1 MADETTATAATAP
14 SAGRERERY
23 SPQEIEPKWQA
34 RWQESGLY
42 RTDLALSDG
51 KPKFYN
57 LMEFPYPS
65 AEGLHVGHTFTFG
78 GADTNGRFQRMRGNT
93 VFEPMGFD
101 AFGIHSENYAL
112 KQNINPMQLTARTTR
127 RYRYEQLGRIGAM
140 FDWDHTVDTSQ
151 PGYYKWTQW
160 IFLQLFKAGLAIR
173 KEAPVNWCPSCLTVL
188 ANEQVI
194 DGHCERCG
202 TAVVQRELTQWFFSI
217 TKYADRLLDNLQ
229 RLDWPDESKTRQA
242 NWIGRSEGAELV
254 FAVAEAGD
262 NAERGTRSAELI
274 SPEGADAGTTADAN
288 SPFRVP
294 RSALSAIP
302 VFTTRPD
309 TVFGAT
315 YVVLAPEHKLVPQ
328 ITTAERRAEVE
339 AYVEGARAATE
350 IERTDAGREKTG
362 AFTGAYA
369 INPAT
374 GARVPIWVADYVL
387 VQYGTGAIMAVPG
400 HDERDYAF
408 ARKFDLPIVEVVAS
422 EAGIAEVAY
431 TGPGPLKNSG
441 RFDGLSSD
449 AAKGAITA
457 WLAERGTG
465 EPRVTYRLRD
475 WLISRQRYWGPPIPI
490 IHCPEHG
497 SVPVPEAD
505 LPVLLP
511 EVENFRPTG
520 TSKSPLASVESFVK
534 TTCPVCGGPA
544 ERETDVSDVFL
555 DSAWYFLRY
564 SSTEWDDRPFDQGRI
579 RDWLPVDM
587 YFGGKEHV
595 IMHHLY
601 ARFITMVL
609 HDLGHLPF
617 EEPFKK
623 LRLHGFVTKDG
634 AKMSKSRG
642 NVVNP
647 DDYIGRVGSDAFR
660 AYLLFMGPF
669 DQDNDFSDK
678 NLVGV
683 TRFLDRVWRLAVDPA
698 PTPGTGVEMRPLHR
712 YVKRV
717 TDELERYQFHTAIAA
732 LMEYS
737 NWIGANREAFTAAQR
752 AEAVRTLTLLLAPI
766 TPFLAEELW
775 ERQGGGYSVHQQ
787 AWPTFDPA
795 QIAEETVTLVVQV
808 NGKLRDR
815 IEAPAGLDEA
825 DARELAGASAKVAP
839 LIDGKTPKKIIYVPG
854 KLLNIVV

>member
-1 MADETTATAATAP
+1 MTDTTTNAPANAAA
-14 SAGRERERY
+14 SGGRERY
-23 SPQEIEPKWQA
+23 APQEIEPKWQA
-34 RWQESGLY
+34 RWQETALY
-42 RTDLALSDG
+42 RTDLTLADG
-51 KPKFYN
+51 QPKFYN

-78 GADTNGRFQRMRGNT
+78 GADTNGRFQRMRGHT

-112 KQNINPMQLTARTTR
+112 KMNINPMQLTARTTA

-140 FDWDHTVDTSQ
+140 FDWEHTVDTSQ

-173 KEAPVNWCPSCLTVL
+173 KEAPVNWCPTDLTVL

-194 DGHCERCG
+194 DGLCERCG
-202 TAVVQRELTQWFFSI
+202 TPVIQRELTQWFFTI
-217 TKYADRLLDNLQ
+217 TRYADRLLNNLAG
-229 RLDWPDESKTRQA
+229 LDWPDESKVRQA
-242 NWIGRSEGAELV
+242 NWIGRSEGAQLE
-254 FAVAEAGD
+254 FAIDGHAG
-262 NAERGTRSAELI
+262 AT
-274 SPEGADAGTTADAN
+274 
-288 SPFRVP
+288 
-294 RSALSAIP
+294 IP

-315 YVVLAPEHKLVPQ
+315 YVVLAPEHKLVAQ
-328 ITTAERRAEVE
+328 ITADGQRHAVER
-339 AYVEGARAATE
+339 YVEGARAATE

-408 ARKFDLPIVEVVAS
+408 ARAFDLPIAEVVAS
-422 EAGIAEVAY
+422 EVGIAEAAY
-431 TGPGPLKNSG
+431 TGPGTLINSG
-441 RFDGLSSD
+441 QFDGLGVD
-449 AAKGAITA
+449 EGKAAITA
-457 WLAERGTG
+457 WLAERGLG

-490 IHCPEHG
+490 IYCDACG
-497 SVPVPEAD
+497 AVPVPEAD
-505 LPVLLP
+505 LPVTLP
-511 EVENFRPTG
+511 EIDNFRPTG
-520 TSKSPLASVESFVK
+520 TGKSPLASVESFVN
-534 TTCPVCGGPA
+534 TTCPTCGGPA
-544 ERETDVSDVFL
+544 TRETDVSDNFL

-564 SSTEWDDRPFDQGRI
+564 TSTDFDDRPFDQERI
-579 RDWLPVDM
+579 NAWLPVDM

-595 IMHHLY
+595 VMHHLY
-601 ARFITMVL
+601 ARFIAMAL

-617 EEPFKK
+617 EEPFKR

-660 AYLLFMGPF
+660 IYLLFIGPF
-669 DQDNDFSDK
+669 DQDNDFNDQ

-683 TRFLDRVWRLAVDPA
+683 TRFLDRVWRLTVDPA
-698 PTPGTGVEMRPLHR
+698 PAPGAGTDMRPLHR

-717 TDELERYQFHTAIAA
+717 TDELDRYQFHTAIAA

-737 NWIGANREAFTAAQR
+737 NWVSAGREAFTAAQR
-752 AEAVRTLTLLLAPI
+752 AEALRTLNLLLAPLA
-766 TPFLAEELW
+766 PFLAEELW
-775 ERQGGGYSVHQQ
+775 ERQGGSYSVHQQ
-787 AWPTFDPA
+787 TWPTYDPA
-795 QIAEETVTLVVQV
+795 QLAEETVMLIVQV

-815 IEAPAGLDEA
+815 IAAPADLTEEA
-825 DARELAGASAKVAP
+825 ARALAAASARVAP
-839 LIDGKTPKKIIYVPG
+839 FIDGKEPKKVIYVPG
-854 KLLNIVV
+854 KLLNLVV

>member
-1 MADETTATAATAP
+1 MTDTTNTSVNAPANTPANTPATG
-14 SAGRERERY
+14 GRERY
-23 SPQEIEPKWQA
+23 TPQESEPKWQA
-34 RWQESGLY
+34 RWQESALY
-42 RTDLALSDG
+42 RTDLTLADG
-51 KPKFYN
+51 RPKFYN

-78 GADTNGRFQRMRGNT
+78 GADTNGRFQRMRGQN

-112 KQNINPMQLTARTTR
+112 KMNINPMQLTARTTH

-140 FDWDHTVDTSQ
+140 FDWEHSVDTSQ
-151 PGYYKWTQW
+151 PNYYKWTQW

-202 TAVVQRELTQWFFSI
+202 TPVIQRELTQWFFTI
-217 TKYADRLLDNLQ
+217 TKYADRLLDNLAG
-229 RLDWPDESKTRQA
+229 LDWPDESKVRQA
-242 NWIGRSEGAELV
+242 NWIGRSAGAQLG
-254 FAVAEAGD
+254 FAIDGHAG
-262 NAERGTRSAELI
+262 AT
-274 SPEGADAGTTADAN
+274 
-288 SPFRVP
+288 
-294 RSALSAIP
+294 IP

-315 YVVLAPEHKLVPQ
+315 YVVLAPEHKLVAQ
-328 ITTAERRAEVE
+328 TTTAEQRHTVE
-339 AYVEGARAATE
+339 RYVEGARAATE

-408 ARKFDLPIVEVVAS
+408 ARAFDLPIVEVVAS
-422 EAGIAEVAY
+422 ASGIAEAAY
-431 TGPGPLKNSG
+431 TGPGTLINSG
-441 RFDGLSSD
+441 QFDGLGVD
-449 AAKGAITA
+449 EGKAAVTA
-457 WLAERGTG
+457 WLAERGLG

-490 IHCPEHG
+490 IYCDRCG
-497 SVPVPEAD
+497 TMPVPEED

-511 EVENFRPTG
+511 EIDNFRPTG
-520 TSKSPLASVESFVK
+520 TGKSPLASVESFVN
-534 TTCPVCGGPA
+534 TTCPTCGGPA
-544 ERETDVSDVFL
+544 TRETDVSDNFL

-564 SSTEWDDRPFDQGRI
+564 TSTDFADRPFDPERI
-579 RDWLPVDM
+579 KEWLPVDM

-595 IMHHLY
+595 VMHHLY
-601 ARFITMVL
+601 ARFIAMAL

-617 EEPFKK
+617 EEPFKR

-660 AYLLFMGPF
+660 IYLLFIGPF
-669 DQDNDFSDK
+669 DQDNDFNDQ

-683 TRFLDRVWRLAVDPA
+683 TRFLDRVWRLTTDPA
-698 PTPGTGVEMRPLHR
+698 PAPGAGTDMRPLHR

-717 TDELERYQFHTAIAA
+717 TDELGRYQFHTAIAA

-737 NWIGANREAFTAAQR
+737 NWVGAQREAFTATQR
-752 AEAVRTLTLLLAPI
+752 TEALRTLNLLLAPLA
-766 TPFLAEELW
+766 PFLAEELW

-787 AWPTFDPA
+787 AWPTYDPA
-795 QIAEETVTLVVQV
+795 QIAEETVLLIVQV

-815 IEAPAGLDEA
+815 IAAPADLTEEA
-825 DARELAGASAKVAP
+825 ARALAGASAKVAP
-839 LIDGKTPKKIIYVPG
+839 FIDGKAPKKVIYVPG

>member
-1 MADETTATAATAP
+1 MTDETTVAAP
-14 SAGRERERY
+14 QRERY
-23 SPQEIEPKWQA
+23 APGEIEPKWQA

-42 RTDLALSDG
+42 RTDLSLQDG
-51 KPKFYN
+51 RPKFYN

-65 AEGLHVGHTFTFG
+65 AEGLHIGHTYTYG
-78 GADTNGRFQRMRGNT
+78 GADTNGRFQRMRGNN

-112 KQNINPMQLTARTTR
+112 KQNINPMELTARTTH
-127 RYRYEQLGRIGAM
+127 RYRHGQLGRIGAM
-140 FDWDHTVDTSQ
+140 FDWDHSVDTSQ
-151 PGYYKWTQW
+151 PNYYKWTQW
-160 IFLQLFKAGLAIR
+160 IFVQLFKAGLAIR

-202 TAVVQRELTQWFFSI
+202 TAVIQRELTQWFFSI
-217 TKYADRLLDNLQ
+217 TKYADRLLNNLQ
-229 RLDWPDESKTRQA
+229 TLDWPDESKTRQA

-254 FAVAEAGD
+254 FAV
-262 NAERGTRSAELI
+262 
-274 SPEGADAGTTADAN
+274 EGGGQ
-288 SPFRVP
+288 R
-294 RSALSAIP
+294 IP

-315 YVVLAPEHKLVPQ
+315 YVVVAPEHKIVAQ

-369 INPAT
+369 LNPAT
-374 GARVPIWVADYVL
+374 DQRVPIWVADYVL

-400 HDERDYAF
+400 HDERDYEF

-422 EAGIAEVAY
+422 EVGIAEAAY

-441 RFDGLSSD
+441 QFDGLTSD
-449 AAKGAITA
+449 EGKSAITA
-457 WLAERGTG
+457 WLAERGAG
-465 EPRVTYRLRD
+465 EPRVTYRLHD

-490 IHCPEHG
+490 IYCEKDG
-497 SVPVPEAD
+497 IVPVPEAD
-505 LPVLLP
+505 LPVVLP
-511 EVENFRPTG
+511 EIENFRPTG
-520 TSKSPLASVESFVK
+520 TGKSPLASVESFFN

-544 ERETDVSDVFL
+544 TRETDVSDNFL
-555 DSAWYFLRY
+555 DSAWYFMRY
-564 SSTEWDDRPFDQGRI
+564 TSTDFDDRPFDPERI
-579 RDWLPVDM
+579 NDWLPVDM

-595 IMHHLY
+595 VMHHLY
-601 ARFITMVL
+601 ARFITMAL
-609 HDLGHLPF
+609 YDMGHLPF

-647 DDYIGRVGSDAFR
+647 DDYINRVGSDAFR

-669 DQDNDFSDK
+669 DQDNDFSDQ

-683 TRFLDRVWRLAVDPA
+683 TRFLDRVWRLITDPEPTIGAGVD
-698 PTPGTGVEMRPLHR
+698 MRPLHR
-712 YVKRV
+712 YVRRV
-717 TDELERYQFHTAIAA
+717 TDELDRYQFHTAIAA

-737 NWIGANREAFTAAQR
+737 NWVSANREAFTAAQR
-752 AEAVRTLTLLLAPI
+752 AEALRTLNLLLAPI

-787 AWPTFDPA
+787 DWPTYDPA
-795 QIAEETVTLVVQV
+795 QIVEETVTLIVQV
-808 NGKLRDR
+808 NGKMRDR
-815 IEAPAGLDEA
+815 IEAPAGLDE
-825 DARELAGASAKVAP
+825 DAARALAASSSKVAP
-839 LIDGKTPKKIIYVPG
+839 LIEGKSPKKVIYVPG

>member
-1 MADETTATAATAP
+1 MTDTTTNAP
-14 SAGRERERY
+14 VDAPASASGAGTRERY
-23 SPQEIEPKWQA
+23 TPQESEPKWQA
-34 RWQESGLY
+34 RWQETALY
-42 RTDLALSDG
+42 RTDLTLADG

-65 AEGLHVGHTFTFG
+65 AEGLHIGHTYTYG
-78 GADTNGRFQRMRGNT
+78 GADTSGRFQRMRGHS

-112 KQNINPMQLTARTTR
+112 KMNINPMQLTARTTR

-140 FDWDHTVDTSQ
+140 FDWDHSVDTSQ

-173 KEAPVNWCPSCLTVL
+173 KEAPVNWCPTDLTVL

-194 DGHCERCG
+194 DGLCERCG
-202 TAVVQRELTQWFFSI
+202 TPVIQRELTQWFFEI
-217 TKYADRLLDNLQ
+217 TKYGDRLLNNLAG
-229 RLDWPDESKTRQA
+229 LDWPDESKVRQA
-242 NWIGRSEGAELV
+242 NWIGRSEGAQLQ
-254 FAVAEAGD
+254 FALDGHDDV
-262 NAERGTRSAELI
+262 R
-274 SPEGADAGTTADAN
+274 
-288 SPFRVP
+288 
-294 RSALSAIP
+294 IP

-315 YVVLAPEHKLVPQ
+315 YVVLAPEHKLVPR
-328 ITTAERRAEVE
+328 ITTDEQRRTVDE
-339 AYVEGARAATE
+339 YVERARAATE

-400 HDERDYAF
+400 HDERDYEF
-408 ARKFDLPIVEVVAS
+408 ARKFELPIVEVVAS
-422 EAGIAEVAY
+422 AEGIAEAAY
-431 TGPGPLKNSG
+431 TGPGTLINSG
-441 RFDGLSSD
+441 QFDGLGVD
-449 AAKGAITA
+449 EGKAAVTA
-457 WLAERGTG
+457 WLAERGLG
-465 EPRVTYRLRD
+465 EPRVTYKLRD

-490 IHCPEHG
+490 IYCDSCG
-497 SVPVPEAD
+497 TVPVPEAD

-511 EVENFRPTG
+511 EIDDFHPTG
-520 TSKSPLASVESFVK
+520 TGKSPLASVESFVN
-534 TTCPVCGGPA
+534 TTCPTCGGPA
-544 ERETDVSDVFL
+544 TRETDVSDTFL

-564 SSTEWDDRPFDQGRI
+564 TSTDFDDRPFDPERI
-579 RDWLPVDM
+579 KSWLPVDM

-595 IMHHLY
+595 VMHHLY

-609 HDLGHLPF
+609 HDLG
-617 EEPFKK
+617 
-623 LRLHGFVTKDG
+623 HGFVTKDG

-647 DDYIGRVGSDAFR
+647 DDYIKRVGSDAFR
-660 AYLLFMGPF
+660 TYLLFMGPF
-669 DQDNDFSDK
+669 DQDNDFSDQ

-683 TRFLDRVWRLAVDPA
+683 TRFLDRVWRLVTDPA
-698 PTPGTGVEMRPLHR
+698 PTPGAGTDMRPLHR

-717 TDELERYQFHTAIAA
+717 TDELGRYQFHTAIAA

-737 NWIGANREAFTAAQR
+737 NWVGAQREAFTAEQR
-752 AEAVRTLTLLLAPI
+752 AEAVRTLNLLLAPI

-787 AWPTFDPA
+787 AWPTYDPA
-795 QIAEETVTLVVQV
+795 QIAEETVMLIVQV

-815 IEAPAGLDEA
+815 IAAPAGLTEEA
-825 DARELAGASAKVAP
+825 ARALAAASAKVAP
-839 LIDGKTPKKIIYVPG
+839 FIDGKEPKKVIYVPG
-854 KLLNIVV
+854 KLLNLVV

>member
-1 MADETTATAATAP
+1 MTDTTTNAPANTPANTPATG
-14 SAGRERERY
+14 GRERY
-23 SPQEIEPKWQA
+23 TPQESEPKWQA
-34 RWQESGLY
+34 RWQESALY
-42 RTDLALSDG
+42 RTDLTLADG
-51 KPKFYN
+51 RPKFYN

-65 AEGLHVGHTFTFG
+65 AEGLHIGHTYTYG
-78 GADTNGRFQRMRGNT
+78 GADTSGRFQRMRGHT

-112 KQNINPMQLTARTTR
+112 KMNINPMQLTARTTH

-140 FDWDHTVDTSQ
+140 FDWDHSVDTSQ
-151 PGYYKWTQW
+151 PNYYRWTQW

-202 TAVVQRELTQWFFSI
+202 TPVIQRELTQWFFAI
-217 TKYADRLLDNLQ
+217 TRYGDRLLNNLAG
-229 RLDWPDESKTRQA
+229 LDWPDESKVRQA
-242 NWIGRSEGAELV
+242 NWIGRSEGAQLQ
-254 FAVAEAGD
+254 FAIDGHAG
-262 NAERGTRSAELI
+262 AT
-274 SPEGADAGTTADAN
+274 
-288 SPFRVP
+288 
-294 RSALSAIP
+294 IP

-315 YVVLAPEHKLVPQ
+315 YVVLAPEHKLVAQ
-328 ITTAERRAEVE
+328 ITTDEQRHAVE
-339 AYVEGARAATE
+339 QYVAGARAATE

-369 INPAT
+369 LNPAT

-408 ARKFDLPIVEVVAS
+408 ARAFDLPIVEVVAS
-422 EAGIAEVAY
+422 ASGIAEAAY
-431 TGPGPLKNSG
+431 TGPGVLINSG
-441 RFDGLSSD
+441 QFDGLGVD
-449 AAKGAITA
+449 EGKAAVTA
-457 WLAERGTG
+457 WLAERGLG
-465 EPRVTYRLRD
+465 EPRVTYKLRD

-490 IHCPEHG
+490 IYCDRCG
-497 SVPVPEAD
+497 TVPVPEED

-511 EVENFRPTG
+511 EIDDFHPTG
-520 TSKSPLASVESFVK
+520 TGKSPLASVESFVN
-534 TTCPVCGGPA
+534 TTCPTCGGA
-544 ERETDVSDVFL
+544 ATRETDVSDTFL

-564 SSTEWDDRPFDQGRI
+564 TSTDFDDRPFDAARI
-579 RDWLPVDM
+579 AAWLPVDM

-595 IMHHLY
+595 VMHHLY

-617 EEPFKK
+617 EEPFKR

-647 DDYIGRVGSDAFR
+647 DDYIKRVGSDAFR
-660 AYLLFMGPF
+660 TYLLFMGPF
-669 DQDNDFSDK
+669 DQDNDFSDQ

-683 TRFLDRVWRLAVDPA
+683 TRFLDRVWRLTTDPA
-698 PTPGTGVEMRPLHR
+698 PAPGAGTDMRPLHR

-717 TDELERYQFHTAIAA
+717 TDELGRYQFHTAIAA

-737 NWIGANREAFTAAQR
+737 NWVGAQREAFNAAQR
-752 AEAVRTLTLLLAPI
+752 TEALRTLNLLLAPLA
-766 TPFLAEELW
+766 PFLAEELW

-787 AWPTFDPA
+787 AWPTYDPA
-795 QIAEETVTLVVQV
+795 QVAEETVLLIVQV

-815 IEAPAGLDEA
+815 IAAPADLTEEA
-825 DARELAGASAKVAP
+825 ARALAGASTKVAP
-839 LIDGKTPKKIIYVPG
+839 FIDGKAPKKVIYVPG

>member
-1 MADETTATAATAP
+1 MTDTTTNAPANAPATG
-14 SAGRERERY
+14 GRERY
-23 SPQEIEPKWQA
+23 APQTIEPKWQA
-34 RWQESGLY
+34 RWQETALY
-42 RTDLALSDG
+42 RTDLTLADG
-51 KPKFYN
+51 GPKFYN

-78 GADTNGRFQRMRGNT
+78 GADTSGRFQRMRGHT

-112 KQNINPMQLTARTTR
+112 KQNINPMQLTARTTA
-127 RYRYEQLGRIGAM
+127 RYRHEQLGRIGAM
-140 FDWDHTVDTSQ
+140 FDWDHSVDTSQ
-151 PGYYKWTQW
+151 PDYYKWTQW
-160 IFLQLFKAGLAIR
+160 IFVQLFKAGLAIR

-202 TAVVQRELTQWFFSI
+202 TPVIQRELTQWFFTI
-217 TKYADRLLDNLQ
+217 TKYADRLLDNLVG
-229 RLDWPDESKTRQA
+229 LDWPDESKVRQA
-242 NWIGRSEGAELV
+242 HWIGRSEGAQLT
-254 FAVAEAGD
+254 FAIDGHAG
-262 NAERGTRSAELI
+262 AT
-274 SPEGADAGTTADAN
+274 
-288 SPFRVP
+288 
-294 RSALSAIP
+294 IP

-328 ITTAERRAEVE
+328 ITTAEQRHAVE
-339 AYVEGARAATE
+339 AYVERARAATE

-362 AFTGAYA
+362 AFTGAWA

-408 ARKFDLPIVEVVAS
+408 ARAFDLPIVDVVAS
-422 EAGIAEVAY
+422 AAGIAEAAY
-431 TGPGPLKNSG
+431 TGPGTLINSG
-441 RFDGLSSD
+441 QFDGLPTD
-449 AAKGAITA
+449 EGKAAITA
-457 WLAERGTG
+457 WLAGRGLG

-490 IHCPEHG
+490 IHCDRCG
-497 SVPVPEAD
+497 TVPVPEAD

-511 EVENFRPTG
+511 EIDDFRPTG
-520 TSKSPLASVESFVK
+520 TGKSPLASVESFVN
-534 TTCPVCGGPA
+534 TTCPTCGGPA
-544 ERETDVSDVFL
+544 TRETDVSDNFL

-564 SSTEWDDRPFDQGRI
+564 TSTDFDDRPFDPERI
-579 RDWLPVDM
+579 RAWLPVDM

-595 IMHHLY
+595 VMHHLY
-601 ARFITMVL
+601 ARFITMAL

-617 EEPFKK
+617 EEPFKR

-647 DDYIGRVGSDAFR
+647 NDYIGRVGSDAFR
-660 AYLLFMGPF
+660 TYLLFMGPF
-669 DQDNDFSDK
+669 DQDNDFSDQ

-683 TRFLDRVWRLAVDPA
+683 TRFLDRVWRLTVDPA
-698 PTPGTGVEMRPLHR
+698 PAPGAGADMRPLHR

-717 TDELERYQFHTAIAA
+717 TDELDRYQFHTAIAA

-737 NWIGANREAFTAAQR
+737 NWIGAGREAFTAAQR
-752 AEAVRTLTLLLAPI
+752 AEALRTLNLLLAPI
-766 TPFLAEELW
+766 IPFLAEELW

-787 AWPTFDPA
+787 AWPTYDPA
-795 QIAEETVTLVVQV
+795 QIAEETVMLIVQV

-815 IEAPAGLDEA
+815 IAAPADLTEGA
-825 DARELAGASAKVAP
+825 ARALAAASAKVAP
-839 LIDGKTPKKIIYVPG
+839 FIDGKEPKKVIYVPG
-854 KLLNIVV
+854 KLLNLVV

>member
-1 MADETTATAATAP
+1 MMTNDDECAEEPPMTDEITSATASAM
-14 SAGRERERY
+14 AGRERY
-23 SPQEIEPKWQA
+23 TPQEIEPKWQQ
-34 RWQESGLY
+34 RWLESGLY
-42 RTDLALSDG
+42 RTELTPNTA

-65 AEGLHVGHTFTFG
+65 AEGLHVGHTYTYG

-101 AFGIHSENYAL
+101 AFGMHSENYAL
-112 KQNINPMQLTARTTR
+112 KLNINPMELTARTTK
-127 RYRYEQLGRIGAM
+127 RYRYDQLGRIGAM
-140 FDWDHTVDTSQ
+140 FDWDHMVDTSQ
-151 PGYYKWTQW
+151 PNYYKWTQW
-160 IFLQLFKAGLAIR
+160 IFVQLFKAGLAIR
-173 KEAPVNWCPSCLTVL
+173 KEAAVNWCPSCLTVL

-202 TAVVQRELTQWFFSI
+202 TLVVQRELTQWFFSI
-217 TKYADRLLDNLQ
+217 TKYADRLLNNLQ
-229 RLDWPDESKTRQA
+229 KLDWPDESKTRQA
-242 NWIGRSEGAELV
+242 NWIGRSEGAELI
-254 FAVAEAGD
+254 FAVEGSD
-262 NAERGTRSAELI
+262 ER
-274 SPEGADAGTTADAN
+274 
-288 SPFRVP
+288 
-294 RSALSAIP
+294 IP

-315 YVVLAPEHKLVPQ
+315 YVVLAPEHKIVPR
-328 ITTAERRAEVE
+328 ITAAAQRAEVE
-339 AYVEGARAATE
+339 AYIEGARAATE

-362 AFTGAYA
+362 EFTGAYA
-369 INPAT
+369 LNPAT

-400 HDERDYAF
+400 HDERDYEF
-408 ARKFDLPIVEVVAS
+408 ARKFDLPIVEVITS
-422 EAGIAEVAY
+422 EIGIADAAY
-431 TGPGPLKNSG
+431 TGPGALKNSG
-441 RFDGLSSD
+441 QFDGQSSD
-449 AAKGAITA
+449 EAKTAVTA

-465 EPRVTYRLRD
+465 EPHVTYKLRD

-497 SVPVPEAD
+497 TVPVPEED
-505 LPVLLP
+505 LPVMLP
-511 EVENFRPTG
+511 EIANFRPTG
-520 TSKSPLASVESFVK
+520 TGKSPLASVESFVK
-534 TTCPVCGGPA
+534 TTCPICGGPA
-544 ERETDVSDVFL
+544 ERETDVSDNFL

-564 SSTEWDDRPFDQGRI
+564 PCTEWDDRPFDKDRI
-579 RDWLPVDM
+579 AEWLPVDM

-595 IMHHLY
+595 VMHHLY

-647 DDYIGRVGSDAFR
+647 DDYIKRVGSDAFR

-669 DQDNDFSDK
+669 DQDNDFSDQ

-683 TRFLDRVWRLAVDPA
+683 TRFLDRVWRLVTDPA
-698 PTPGTGVEMRPLHR
+698 PEPGAGVELRPMHR
-712 YVKRV
+712 YIKRV
-717 TDELERYQFHTAIAA
+717 TDELGRYQFHTAIAA

-737 NWIGANREAFTAAQR
+737 NWINTNNEAFTAEQR
-752 AEAVRTLTLLLAPI
+752 REVNRTLNLLLAPI

-787 AWPTFDPA
+787 DWPTFDPA
-795 QIAEETVTLVVQV
+795 QIVDETVTLVVQI

-815 IEAPAGLDEA
+815 IEAPVGLDEA
-825 DARELAGASAKVAP
+825 AARELAGASAKVAP
-839 LIDGKTPKKIIYVPG
+839 FLDGKTPKKVIYVPG
-854 KLLNIVV
+854 RLLNIVI